1 MRVADVYAMAFK
13 ALKDRKLRSVLTILG
28 IVIGSSL
35 IVALI
40 ASTGGLTG
48 SVSKQIEKIGVTT
61 ISVFSTSPRTRITED
76 DVEAI
81 SEIPGVKD
89 VIPYISQ
96 RMEYTYGGDTLS
108 VSVYGV
114 EQAKI
119 QTLYKGLTLS
129 EGTLADEYDPT
140 GVVIGSAIANPS
152 SGSFPPLD
160 VNEMLV
166 LQASGMFAPQGTAVG
181 SRSSSSYSFLVKGI
195 LAPYGAAGFINLDET
210 AFMSL
215 TGAQLLFASPHYSG
229 LYVIAESPSQVDS
242 VVTSIQNYFGGN
254 ARVTSSSAFLSTVQS
269 ITSQLTFFL
278 GSVAAISL
286 VVAGVGIA
294 NTMYISVVERTR
306 EIGILKA
313 IGYRPKQILS
323 LFLAEAAVTGM
334 LGSLFGTITGVLLSF
349 LLGGSLPFFS
359 QPRVATSAPSGGGP
373 GGPMQSPFATSSF
386 TPVFSVNL
394 IAFSL
399 IFPVA
404 IAILA
409 GLYPAWRASRMNT
422 VTALKYE

>member
-1 MRVADVYAMAFK
+1 MADVYSMAFK
-13 ALKDRKLRSVLTILG
+13 ALKDRKLRSALTILG
-28 IVIGSSL
+28 IVIGSAL

-61 ISVFSTSPRTRITED
+61 ITVFSTSPRTPITD
-76 DVEAI
+76 KDVEAI
-81 SEIPGVKD
+81 REIPGVMD
-89 VIPYISQ
+89 VIPYFS
-96 RMEYTYGGDTLS
+96 RRLDYTYGGNTLS

-114 EQAKI
+114 EQTKL
-119 QTLYKGLTLS
+119 QKLYKGLTLS
-129 EGTLADEYDPT
+129 EGVLVDEYDPA
-140 GVVIGSAIANPS
+140 GVVIGSAIANPP
-152 SGSFPPLD
+152 SGSFPPVH

-166 LQASGMFAPQGTAVG
+166 LQGAAMG
-181 SRSSSSYSFLVKGI
+181 SRTSSSYSFLVKGI
-195 LAPYGAAGFINLDET
+195 LAPYGAAGFVNIDET
-210 AFMSL
+210 VFMSL
-215 TGAQLLFASPHYSG
+215 TGAQLLFASSYYSG
-229 LYVIAESPSQVDS
+229 LYVISESPSRVES
-242 VVTSIQNYFGGN
+242 VVTSLQNYFGGN
-254 ARVTSSSAFLSTVQS
+254 ARVASSSAFLSTVQS
-269 ITSQLTFFL
+269 ITSQLTLFL
-278 GSVAAISL
+278 GSVAVVSL

-313 IGYRPKQILS
+313 IGYTPKQILS
-323 LFLAEAAVTGM
+323 LFIAEAAVTGM
-334 LGSLFGTITGVLLSF
+334 LGSIFGTLAGVLLSF

-359 QPRVATSAPSGGGP
+359 FRPPGGGGP
-373 GGPMQSPFATSSF
+373 GQTPFAAASF
-386 TPVFSVNL
+386 TPVFSADL

-399 IFPVA
+399 IFPIA

>member
-1 MRVADVYAMAFK
+1 LRVADVYSMAFK
-13 ALKDRKLRSVLTILG
+13 ALKDRKLRSALTILG
-28 IVIGSSL
+28 IVIGSAL

-61 ISVFSTSPRTRITED
+61 ITVFSTSPRTPITD
-76 DVEAI
+76 KDVEAI
-81 SEIPGVKD
+81 REIPGVMD
-89 VIPYISQ
+89 VIPYFS
-96 RMEYTYGGDTLS
+96 RRLDYVYGGNTLS

-114 EQAKI
+114 EQAKL
-119 QTLYKGLTLS
+119 QTLYKGLTLG
-129 EGTLADEYDPT
+129 EGTLVDEYDPV
-140 GVVIGSAIANPS
+140 GVVIGSAIANPP
-152 SGSFPPLD
+152 SGSFPPVD
-160 VNEMLV
+160 VNEMLI
-166 LQASGMFAPQGTAVG
+166 LQGTSMG
-181 SRSSSSYSFLVKGI
+181 SRTSSSYSFLVKGI
-195 LAPYGAAGFINLDET
+195 LAPYGAAGFVNLDET
-210 AFMSL
+210 VFMSL
-215 TGAQLLFASPHYSG
+215 TGAQLLFASPYYSG
-229 LYVIAESPSQVDS
+229 LYVISESPSQVDS
-242 VVTSIQNYFGGN
+242 VVASLQNYFGGN

-278 GSVAAISL
+278 GSVAVVSL

-334 LGSLFGTITGVLLSF
+334 LGSIFGTLAGVLLSF
-349 LLGGSLPFFS
+349 LLGGSLPFF
-359 QPRVATSAPSGGGP
+359 RVRAPSGGGP
-373 GGPMQSPFATSSF
+373 GGPGQSPFATASF
-386 TPVFSVNL
+386 TPVFSANL
-394 IAFSL
+394 IMFSL
-399 IFPVA
+399 TFPVA